1 MKIIYSKQ
9 YLFNLEILADILL
22 IKSFRIELNYF
33 LTIKEQSLYSI
44 VAFLR
49 FVYETNSILVE
60 SRLRNFNDFLIVC

>member
-9 YLFNLEILADILL
+9 YLFNLETLADILL

-33 LTIKEQSLYSI
+33 LTIKKQSLYSI